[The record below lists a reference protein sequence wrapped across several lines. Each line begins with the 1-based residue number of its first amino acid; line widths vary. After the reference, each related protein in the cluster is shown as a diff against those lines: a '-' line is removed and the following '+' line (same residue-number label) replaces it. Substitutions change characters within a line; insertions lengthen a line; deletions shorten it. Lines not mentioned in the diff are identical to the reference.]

1 MRLSI
6 FLCKIL
12 QTLAILLCS
21 ELLFLPFLC
30 SLALGLLAL
39 ASLIVLRQRY
49 LAAEGLIAEPRR
61 EPSRSVTA
69 IGTASRLSDRGLDA
83 VYTVP
88 PAA

>member
-39 ASLIVLRQRY
+39 ASLMLLHQKHLAVEVLG
-49 LAAEGLIAEPRR
+49 AEARR

-69 IGTASRLSDRGLDA
+69 IGASSLSHDRRLDA
-83 VYTVP
+83 AYTIP